1 MKKIVLLSVILLT
14 GFGLWAQDN
23 SNSIIIEPITIEFE
37 SIVFDFGHI
46 DYGSEGVCSFTLTN
60 KGTEPLI
67 INNVRA
73 SCGCTT
79 PDWTK
84 DPIKPGDKG
93 EVKVKYN
100 TRIQGAFSKSIVV
113 TSSGTPQSVYLRV
126 KGVVKPPNVEQLEQ

>member
-1 MKKIVLLSVILLT
+1 MKKLALFGVILLT
-14 GFGLWAQDN
+14 SLGLWAQDN
-23 SNSIIIEPITIEFE
+23 SNTILIEPITIEFE
-37 SIVFDFGHI
+37 SIVFDFGQI
-46 DYGSEGVCSFTLTN
+46 DYGSEGVCSFTFSN

-67 INNVRA
+67 INTVRA

-84 DPIKPGDKG
+84 DPIKPGAKG

-100 TRIQGAFSKSIVV
+100 TRLQGAFSKSVVV

-126 KGVVKPPNVEQLEQ
+126 TGVVKPPNVEQLAQ